1 MPAPSSNWRPL
12 AALLRP
18 MLGRVALFAAV
29 LAAGSALPLAG
40 PQLLR
45 AFIDRAVAGRS
56 PTVLAGIAGA
66 YIAVALAGQALA
78 VAATYGAARLAWAAA
93 NELRAEL
100 AAHALGQD
108 LSFHGA
114 HPPGELIERVD
125 GDVTA
130 LSEFLSSFAPNVVGN
145 GLTLVGV
152 LVVVTVE
159 DWRVG
164 LALLAFAAVAAVVVV
179 RLRNAAVP
187 QAVEERAATAG
198 LLGGIEERLAGA
210 EDLRAL
216 GGGGHALRR
225 HGVAA
230 TALYRAADRAARA
243 SARIWVV
250 SMGVFTVGGVL
261 SLGLGAWL
269 YRAGAIT
276 LGTVYLL
283 FGYTELLRRP
293 LERIVDELQQAQE
306 SVAGVARVGKLLAER
321 PSVAGGGHARLPD
334 GPLAVELDHVDFAYD
349 DGAPVLDGV
358 SLRLAPGTVLGVVGR
373 TGSGKTT
380 LGRVLLRLLDPDR
393 GTVRLGGVDLRDADP
408 AGLRARV
415 GLVPQDVHLF
425 QASLRDNL
433 TLFGAQPA
441 GDERLAEVLDGLGLG
456 GWWRALPDGLDT
468 LLGPGGAGTSAGEAQ
483 LVSFAR
489 VFLRDPGLV
498 VLDEAAARVDPASEA
513 RIERAVTA
521 MLEGRTAV
529 VIAHR
534 LGTVARAD
542 QVLVLDRGRMVE
554 HGQRAALV
562 ADPSSRLAGLLAAG
576 LERAPA

>member
-66 YIAVALAGQALA
+66 YIAVALAVQALA

-93 NELRAEL
+93 NELRGEL

-164 LALLAFAAVAAVVVV
+164 LALLAFAAVAA
-179 RLRNAAVP
+179 
-187 QAVEERAATAG
+187 
-198 LLGGIEERLAGA
+198 
-210 EDLRAL
+210 
-216 GGGGHALRR
+216 
-225 HGVAA
+225 
-230 TALYRAADRAARA
+230 
-243 SARIWVV
+243 
-250 SMGVFTVGGVL
+250 GGVL

-358 SLRLAPGTVLGVVGR
+358 SLRLAPGTVLGVVG
-373 TGSGKTT
+373 
-380 LGRVLLRLLDPDR
+380 
-393 GTVRLGGVDLRDADP
+393 
-408 AGLRARV
+408 
-415 GLVPQDVHLF
+415 
-425 QASLRDNL
+425 
-433 TLFGAQPA
+433 
-441 GDERLAEVLDGLGLG
+441 
-456 GWWRALPDGLDT
+456 
-468 LLGPGGAGTSAGEAQ
+468 
-483 LVSFAR
+483 
-489 VFLRDPGLV
+489 
-498 VLDEAAARVDPASEA
+498 
-513 RIERAVTA
+513 
-521 MLEGRTAV
+521 
-529 VIAHR
+529 
-534 LGTVARAD
+534 
-542 QVLVLDRGRMVE
+542 
-554 HGQRAALV
+554 
-562 ADPSSRLAGLLAAG
+562 
-576 LERAPA
+576 

>member
-93 NELRAEL
+93 NELRGEL

-230 TALYRAADRAARA
+230 AALYRAADRAARA

-269 YRAGAIT
+269 YRTGAIT

-293 LERIVDELQQAQE
+293 LERIVDGLQQAQE

-321 PSVAGGGHARLPD
+321 PSVAGGGHARLP
-334 GPLAVELDHVDFAYD
+334 
-349 DGAPVLDGV
+349 
-358 SLRLAPGTVLGVVGR
+358 
-373 TGSGKTT
+373 
-380 LGRVLLRLLDPDR
+380 
-393 GTVRLGGVDLRDADP
+393 DADP

-483 LVSFAR
+483 LVAFAGCSCATLAWSSSTR
-489 VFLRDPGLV
+489 PPPGST
-498 VLDEAAARVDPASEA
+498 R
-513 RIERAVTA
+513 
-521 MLEGRTAV
+521 
-529 VIAHR
+529 
-534 LGTVARAD
+534 
-542 QVLVLDRGRMVE
+542 
-554 HGQRAALV
+554 
-562 ADPSSRLAGLLAAG
+562 
-576 LERAPA
+576 

>member
-18 MLGRVALFAAV
+18 MRGRVALFAVV

-45 AFIDRAVAGRS
+45 AFIDRAVAGR
-56 PTVLAGIAGA
+56 PPAVLAGIAGA

-78 VAATYGAARLAWAAA
+78 VAAAYGAARLAWAAA

-125 GDVTA
+125 GDVTSV
-130 LSEFLSSFAPNVVGN
+130 SEFLSSFAPNVVGN

-159 DWRVG
+159 DWRAG
-164 LALLAFAAVAAVVVV
+164 LALLGFAAAATTVVV

-225 HGVAA
+225 HAVAA
-230 TALYRAADRAARA
+230 AGLYRAADRAAQA
-243 SARIWVV
+243 SARMWVT
-250 SMGVFTVGGVL
+250 SMGVFTAGGVL
-261 SLGLGAWL
+261 SLGVGAWL

-293 LERIVDELQQAQE
+293 LERIVDQLQQAQE
-306 SVAGVARVGKLLAER
+306 SVAGVARVGRLLAER
-321 PSVAGGGHARLPD
+321 PAVLGGGETALPG
-334 GPLAVELDHVDFAYD
+334 GPLAVELDRVGFAYE
-349 DGAPVLDGV
+349 DGPPVLDGV
-358 SLRLAPGTVLGVVGR
+358 TLRLAPGTVLGVVGR

-380 LGRVLLRLLDPDR
+380 LGRLLLRLLDPDR
-393 GTVRLGGVDLRDADP
+393 GTVLLGGVDLRDADP
-408 AGLRARV
+408 
-415 GLVPQDVHLF
+415 
-425 QASLRDNL
+425 
-433 TLFGAQPA
+433 PA
-441 GDERLAEVLDGLGLG
+441 YV
-456 GWWRALPDGLDT
+456 
-468 LLGPGGAGTSAGEAQ
+468 
-483 LVSFAR
+483 
-489 VFLRDPGLV
+489 
-498 VLDEAAARVDPASEA
+498 PASA
-513 RIERAVTA
+513 WSRRTSTCSGPACATTSPCSGRSRPATGAWPRCSTRSGSAAGGVRCRTGSTRCWGRAVPA
-521 MLEGRTAV
+521 PPPGR
-529 VIAHR
+529 R
-534 LGTVARAD
+534 S
-542 QVLVLDRGRMVE
+542 
-554 HGQRAALV
+554 
-562 ADPSSRLAGLLAAG
+562 SSRSPGCSCAT
-576 LERAPA
+576 PAWSSSTRPPPGSTP

>member
-1 MPAPSSNWRPL
+1 MPASSSNWRPL

-18 MLGRVALFAAV
+18 MLGRVAVFAAV

-45 AFIDRAVAGRS
+45 AFIDRAVAGR
-56 PTVLAGIAGA
+56 PPAVLAGA

-78 VAATYGAARLAWAAA
+78 VAATYGAARLAWTTA
-93 NELRAEL
+93 NRLRAEL
-100 AAHALGQD
+100 AGHALGQD

-125 GDVTA
+125 GDVTS
-130 LSEFLSSFAPNVVGN
+130 LSTFLSSFAPSVVGN

-152 LVVVTVE
+152 LVVVAVE

-164 LALLAFAAVAAVVVV
+164 LALLAFVAAAAVVVV
-179 RLRNAAVP
+179 GLRNAAVP
-187 QAVEERAATAG
+187 QAVEERAATAR
-198 LLGGIEERLAGA
+198 LLGGVEERLAGA

-216 GGGGHALRR
+216 AGGGHALRR
-225 HGVAA
+225 HGRAA
-230 TALYRAADRAARA
+230 AALYRAADRARRSGARMW
-243 SARIWVV
+243 IVP
-250 SMGVFTVGGVL
+250 MGVFTAGGVL

-269 YRAGAIT
+269 YHTGAIT

-293 LERIVDELQQAQE
+293 LERIVDQLQEAQE
-306 SVAGVARVGKLLAER
+306 SVAGVARVGRLLAAR

-334 GPLAVELDHVDFAYD
+334 GPLAVELDHVDAAYE
-349 DGAPVLDGV
+349 DGVPVLEGV

-380 LGRVLLRLLDPDR
+380 LGRLLLRLLDPDR
-393 GTVRLGGVDLRDADP
+393 GAVRLGGVDLRDADP
-408 AGLRARV
+408 AGVRARV
-415 GLVPQDVHLF
+415 GLVPQDVQLF
-425 QASLRDNL
+425 RASLRDNL

-456 GWWRALPDGLDT
+456 RWWRALPDGLET
-468 LLGPGGAGTSAGEAQ
+468 LLGPGGAGASAGEAQ
-483 LVSFAR
+483 LVAFAR

-498 VLDEAAARVDPASEA
+498 VLDEAAARVDPASQA
-513 RIERAVTA
+513 RIGWAVDT
-521 MLEGRTAV
+521 LLHGRTAV
-529 VIAHR
+529 VVAHR
-534 LGTVARAD
+534 LGTVAHAD
-542 QVLVLDRGRMVE
+542 ELLVLDRGRMVE
-554 HGQRAALV
+554 RGPPAALA
-562 ADPSSRLAGLLAAG
+562 ADPSSRFAELLAAG
-576 LERAPA
+576 LEGAPA

>member
-1 MPAPSSNWRPL
+1 MPASSSNWRPL

-18 MLGRVALFAAV
+18 MLGRVAVFAAV

-45 AFIDRAVAGRS
+45 AFIDRAVAGR
-56 PTVLAGIAGA
+56 PPAVLAGIAGA

-78 VAATYGAARLAWAAA
+78 VAATYGAARLAWTTA
-93 NELRAEL
+93 NRLRAEL
-100 AAHALGQD
+100 AGHALGQD

-125 GDVTA
+125 GDVTS
-130 LSEFLSSFAPNVVGN
+130 LSTFLSSFAPSVVGN

-152 LVVVTVE
+152 LVVVAVE

-164 LALLAFAAVAAVVVV
+164 LALLAFVAAAAVVVV
-179 RLRNAAVP
+179 GLRNAAVP
-187 QAVEERAATAG
+187 QAVEERAATAR
-198 LLGGIEERLAGA
+198 LLGGVEERLAGA

-216 GGGGHALRR
+216 AGGGHALRR
-225 HGVAA
+225 HGRAA
-230 TALYRAADRAARA
+230 AALYRAADRARRSGARMW
-243 SARIWVV
+243 IVP
-250 SMGVFTVGGVL
+250 MGVFTAGGVL

-269 YRAGAIT
+269 YHTGAIT

-293 LERIVDELQQAQE
+293 LERIVDQLQEAQE
-306 SVAGVARVGKLLAER
+306 SVAGVARVGRLLAAR

-334 GPLAVELDHVDFAYD
+334 GPLAVELDHVDAAYE
-349 DGAPVLDGV
+349 DGVPVLEGV

-380 LGRVLLRLLDPDR
+380 LGRLLLRLLDPDR
-393 GTVRLGGVDLRDADP
+393 GAVRLGGVDLRDADP
-408 AGLRARV
+408 AGVRARV
-415 GLVPQDVHLF
+415 GLVPQDVQLF
-425 QASLRDNL
+425 RASLRDNL

-456 GWWRALPDGLDT
+456 HWWRALPDGLET
-468 LLGPGGAGTSAGEAQ
+468 LLGPGGAGASAGEAQ
-483 LVSFAR
+483 LVAFAR

-498 VLDEAAARVDPASEA
+498 VLDEAAARVDPASQA
-513 RIERAVTA
+513 RIGWAVDT
-521 MLEGRTAV
+521 LLHGRTAV
-529 VIAHR
+529 VVAHR
-534 LGTVARAD
+534 LGTVAHAD
-542 QVLVLDRGRMVE
+542 ELLVLDRGRMVE
-554 HGQRAALV
+554 RGPPAALA
-562 ADPSSRLAGLLAAG
+562 ADPSSRFAELLAAG
-576 LERAPA
+576 LEGAPA

>member
-210 EDLRAL
+210 E
-216 GGGGHALRR
+216 
-225 HGVAA
+225 V
-230 TALYRAADRAARA
+230 
-243 SARIWVV
+243 
-250 SMGVFTVGGVL
+250 
-261 SLGLGAWL
+261 
-269 YRAGAIT
+269 
-276 LGTVYLL
+276 
-283 FGYTELLRRP
+283 LRRP

-483 LVSFAR
+483 LVAFAGCSCATLAWSSSTR
-489 VFLRDPGLV
+489 PPPGSTRR
-498 VLDEAAARVDPASEA
+498 ARRASSGPSP
-513 RIERAVTA
+513 RCW
-521 MLEGRTAV
+521 
-529 VIAHR
+529 
-534 LGTVARAD
+534 
-542 QVLVLDRGRMVE
+542 
-554 HGQRAALV
+554 RAA
-562 ADPSSRLAGLLAAG
+562 PPWSSPTGSARSPAPTRCWCWTAGAWSSTASG
-576 LERAPA
+576 RR

>member
-1 MPAPSSNWRPL
+1 MPASSSNWRPL

-18 MLGRVALFAAV
+18 MLGRVAVFAAV

-45 AFIDRAVAGRS
+45 AFIDRAVAGR
-56 PTVLAGIAGA
+56 PPAVLAGA

-78 VAATYGAARLAWAAA
+78 VAATYGAARLAWTTA
-93 NELRAEL
+93 NRLRAEL
-100 AAHALGQD
+100 AGHALGQD

-125 GDVTA
+125 GDVTS
-130 LSEFLSSFAPNVVGN
+130 LSTFLSSFAPSVVGN

-152 LVVVTVE
+152 LVVVAVE

-164 LALLAFAAVAAVVVV
+164 LALLAFVAAAAVVVV
-179 RLRNAAVP
+179 GLRNAAVP
-187 QAVEERAATAG
+187 QAVEERAATAR
-198 LLGGIEERLAGA
+198 LLGGVEERLAGA

-216 GGGGHALRR
+216 AGGGHALRR
-225 HGVAA
+225 HGRAA
-230 TALYRAADRAARA
+230 AALYRAADRARRSGARMW
-243 SARIWVV
+243 IVP
-250 SMGVFTVGGVL
+250 MGVFTAGGVL

-269 YRAGAIT
+269 YHTGAIT

-293 LERIVDELQQAQE
+293 LERIVDQLQEAQE
-306 SVAGVARVGKLLAER
+306 SVAGVARVGRLLAAR

-334 GPLAVELDHVDFAYD
+334 GPLAVELDHVDAAYE
-349 DGAPVLDGV
+349 DGVPVLEGV

-380 LGRVLLRLLDPDR
+380 LGRLLLRLLDPDR
-393 GTVRLGGVDLRDADP
+393 GAVRLGGVDLRDADP
-408 AGLRARV
+408 AGVRARV
-415 GLVPQDVHLF
+415 GLVPQDVQLF
-425 QASLRDNL
+425 RASLRDNL

-456 GWWRALPDGLDT
+456 HWWRALPDGLET
-468 LLGPGGAGTSAGEAQ
+468 LLGPGGAGASAGEAQ
-483 LVSFAR
+483 LVAFAR

-498 VLDEAAARVDPASEA
+498 VLDEAAARVDPASQA
-513 RIERAVTA
+513 RIGWAVDT
-521 MLEGRTAV
+521 LLHGRTAV
-529 VIAHR
+529 VVAHR
-534 LGTVARAD
+534 LGTVAHAD
-542 QVLVLDRGRMVE
+542 ELLVLDRGRMVE
-554 HGQRAALV
+554 RGPPAALA
-562 ADPSSRLAGLLAAG
+562 ADPSSRFAELLAAG
-576 LERAPA
+576 LEGAPA